1 MATLT
6 FQLETVQSNLTPT
19 PFTPP
24 DPEVTNTPVNANQAQ
39 GAPVPLDTV
48 TLAAQTAQGQ
58 GTAPNQNDGQQD
70 GPQNG
75 QQDGQLQSSPAFAA
89 AAALFAGAI
98 STISQN
104 GNNATATQTAS
115 GSGNSTNGK
124 STLADIANSVLQQ
137 ATATTPSQPDLAQA
151 QKQQL
156 QQLDQTLRQLGIDP
170 QSISVFNQLAMLFYS
185 NNPSDLQQFIRQV
198 QLAAQKVLQQGTA
211 TSAAESQTASQALN
225 ASGDTTASSS
235 AEVANSAAQA
245 ADGSPQPD
253 ADSGNQS
260 NAAAQQFQELQF
272 AVAAVGGQV
281 QLPRPTSAPGPPDKS
296 PQRSLDVTL

>member
-6 FQLETVQSNLTPT
+6 LQLATVQSNLTPT
-19 PFTPP
+19 PFTTP
-24 DPEVTNTPVNANQAQ
+24 DAEATNTPVNANQAQ
-39 GAPVPLDTV
+39 GALVALDTV

-58 GTAPNQNDGQQD
+58 GAAKNQQD
-70 GPQNG
+70 GQQNG
-75 QQDGQLQSSPAFAA
+75 QQDGHFQSSPAFAA

-104 GNNATATQTAS
+104 GNSATATQAAS
-115 GSGNSTNGK
+115 GSGNSANGK
-124 STLADIANSVLQQ
+124 STLATVANTTQQQ
-137 ATATTPSQPDLAQA
+137 ATDTTASQPDLAQT

-185 NNPSDLQQFIRQV
+185 NNPSDLQQFVRQV

-211 TSAAESQTASQALN
+211 TSAAESQTSSQALN

-235 AEVANSAAQA
+235 AEAANSAAQA
-245 ADGSPQPD
+245 ADGTPQPD

-281 QLPRPTSAPGPPDKS
+281 QLPSPTSAPSPAEKSPDK
-296 PQRSLDVTL
+296 SLDVTL

>member
-6 FQLETVQSNLTPT
+6 LQLATVQSNLTPT
-19 PFTPP
+19 PFTTP
-24 DPEVTNTPVNANQAQ
+24 DAEATNTPVNANQAQ
-39 GAPVPLDTV
+39 GALVALDTV

-58 GTAPNQNDGQQD
+58 GAAQNQQD
-70 GPQNG
+70 GQQNG
-75 QQDGQLQSSPAFAA
+75 QQAVEFQSSPAFAA

-104 GNNATATQTAS
+104 GNNATATQAAS
-115 GSGNSTNGK
+115 GSGSSANGK
-124 STLADIANSVLQQ
+124 STLAGIAN
-137 ATATTPSQPDLAQA
+137 TAKQPTASQPDLAQT

-185 NNPSDLQQFIRQV
+185 SNPSDLQQFVRQV

-211 TSAAESQTASQALN
+211 TSGAESQTASQASS
-225 ASGDTTASSS
+225 ASGDAAASS
-235 AEVANSAAQA
+235 AARAAANGAAQP
-245 ADGSPQPD
+245 ADGSPQTT
-253 ADSGNQS
+253 ADSGNPS
-260 NAAAQQFQELQF
+260 NAVAQQFQELQF

-281 QLPRPTSAPGPPDKS
+281 QLPTPTSAPSPPEKSPDK
-296 PQRSLDVTL
+296 SLDVTL

>member
-6 FQLETVQSNLTPT
+6 LQLATVQSNLTPT
-19 PFTPP
+19 PFTTP
-24 DPEVTNTPVNANQAQ
+24 DAEATNTPVNANQAQ
-39 GAPVPLDTV
+39 GAPVALDTV

-58 GTAPNQNDGQQD
+58 GAAQNQQDGQQSGLDGQQD
-70 GPQNG
+70 GQF
-75 QQDGQLQSSPAFAA
+75 QSSPAFAA

-104 GNNATATQTAS
+104 GNNATATQAAS
-115 GSGNSTNGK
+115 GSGNSANGK
-124 STLADIANSVLQQ
+124 SMLATIANTTLQQ
-137 ATATTPSQPDLAQA
+137 ATAATASQPDLAQT

-211 TSAAESQTASQALN
+211 TSAAESQTASQTSS
-225 ASGDTTASSS
+225 ASGDAAASS
-235 AEVANSAAQA
+235 AQAANSAVQA
-245 ADGSPQPD
+245 ANGSPQTS
-253 ADSGNQS
+253 ADPGDQS
-260 NAAAQQFQELQF
+260 SAVAQQFQELQF
-272 AVAAVGGQV
+272 AVAAVGGQL
-281 QLPRPTSAPGPPDKS
+281 QLPSPTSAPSPPKS
-296 PQRSLDVTL
+296 PEKSLDVTL

>member
-6 FQLETVQSNLTPT
+6 FQLATVQSNLTPT
-19 PFTPP
+19 PFTTP
-24 DPEVTNTPVNANQAQ
+24 DAKATNTPVNPNQAQ
-39 GAPVPLDTV
+39 GALVALDTV

-58 GTAPNQNDGQQD
+58 GAAKNQQD
-70 GPQNG
+70 GQQNG
-75 QQDGQLQSSPAFAA
+75 QQDGHFQSSPAFAA

-104 GNNATATQTAS
+104 GNSATATQAAS
-115 GSGNSTNGK
+115 GSGNSANGK
-124 STLADIANSVLQQ
+124 STLATVANTTQQQ
-137 ATATTPSQPDLAQA
+137 ATDTTASQPDLAQT

-185 NNPSDLQQFIRQV
+185 NNPSDLQQFVRQV

-211 TSAAESQTASQALN
+211 TSAAESQTSVAGLN
-225 ASGDTTASSS
+225 ASGDTAASSS
-235 AEVANSAAQA
+235 AEPLTAQPKPLTA
-245 ADGSPQPD
+245 PRNPMRIQAI
-253 ADSGNQS
+253 QS

-281 QLPRPTSAPGPPDKS
+281 QLPTPTSAPSPPEKSPDK
-296 PQRSLDVTL
+296 SLDVTL